1 MRYVACDVASH
12 GSPIAR
18 VGNSIHFVEPSSSP
32 PKGAEVSGLSRG
44 RETLLQPARRRGSVR
59 AGNLISELNPGL
71 HHQKESIKAEK
82 HPKAGNA
89 REWVIAVAQ
98 LLDHLTILCLPSLRG
113 TPYAESSPVIPHQ
126 STNPIAWPSQSSGGN
141 SWRHTQQRLRTNART
156 TALLANRCHS
166 SAWVPPTN
174 KWVVLWP
181 SFLSNRPADKISVP

>member
-18 VGNSIHFVEPSSSP
+18 VGNSIHLVEPSSSP
-32 PKGAEVSGLSRG
+32 PNGAEVSGLSRG
-44 RETLLQPARRRGSVR
+44 RKTLLQPARRRGSVR

-89 REWVIAVAQ
+89 REWVVAVAQ

-141 SWRHTQQRLRTNART
+141 SCRHTQQRLLTNART

-166 SAWVPPTN
+166 SAWVPPTRT

-181 SFLSNRPADKISVP
+181 SFFLS